1 MEENIVISSSC
12 SSPSLISQP
21 QESPAAT
28 SLERRLQLILLQ
40 SLPQWW
46 NYAIFWQT
54 TTDLDTG
61 SLSLVWG
68 DGHFQGLKPPN
79 CPSAQA
85 QPFLLHFDEDLLD
98 DPVND
103 VIVTDA
109 EWFYMTSPARTHALK
124 QGAARAGNMLAKC
137 FTTGALV
144 WLHGSLSLRLYNCD
158 RAKEAQAH
166 GLQTLVCVPVSNGV
180 LELGSVYLI
189 KENWALIQHAHSL
202 FGPSSHVN
210 LGSDVGPH
218 GLSFGGVTLS
228 GGASAQTQRPSG
240 GAEISSYADP
250 MDQDD
255 SDGPISGL
263 PVAVE
268 RRPAKKRGRRP
279 SPCDGSGAAVNH
291 VEAERQ
297 RREKMNNRFYALRS
311 VVPTVSRMDKASLL
325 ADAVAY
331 INELRGKVDCLES
344 QLQIMKE
351 FRNHNNNN
359 NSKTSMKMSEMLSSV
374 VSDDQSTTT
383 GQTSFDQF
391 STKGVSSSTISSN
404 KNNNNNN
411 NNNSYIHKVRMA
423 VDVKVMG
430 SDAMVRVQ
438 SQNVDHPSAMLMT
451 VFRDLELQVHHA
463 SVSTVEELM
472 LQDVVLVKVPTELRN
487 ENVMKAAIL
496 AKLHQ

>member
-21 QESPAAT
+21 QESPAPT
-28 SLERRLQLILLQ
+28 SLEQRLQLILLQ

-46 NYAIFWQT
+46 NYAIYWQT

-85 QPFLLHFDEDLLD
+85 QPFLLHFDDEPVD

-109 EWFYMTSPARTHALK
+109 EWFYMTSPARTHPLK
-124 QGAARAGNMLAKC
+124 QGSARAGNMLAKC

-166 GLQTLVCVPVSNGV
+166 GLQTLVCIPVSNGV

-202 FGPSSHVN
+202 FGPSSHLN
-210 LGSDVGPH
+210 LGPDVGPH
-218 GLSFGGVTLS
+218 GLSFCDMSLS
-228 GGASAQTQRPSG
+228 GGASAQTQQPSG
-240 GAEISSYADP
+240 GAEMSSYVDP
-250 MDQDD
+250 MDHDD
-255 SDGPISGL
+255 SDGPISRV

-279 SPCDGSGAAVNH
+279 SPCEGPGAAVNH

-331 INELRGKVDCLES
+331 ITELKGKVDSLES
-344 QLQIMKE
+344 QLQIMRE
-351 FRNHNNNN
+351 LRYNTNNNN
-359 NSKTSMKMSEMLSSV
+359 HHKKSMKMSEMLSSV

-391 STKGVSSSTISSN
+391 STKGVSSSTISSHT
-404 KNNNNNN
+404 NNNNNN
-411 NNNSYIHKVRMA
+411 TYVNKVPME

-430 SDAMVRVQ
+430 CDAMVRVQ
-438 SQNVDHPSAMLMT
+438 SQNVNHPSATLMT

-472 LQDVVLVKVPTELRN
+472 LQDVVLVKVPMELRN

>member
-1 MEENIVISSSC
+1 M
-12 SSPSLISQP
+12 SQP

-85 QPFLLHFDEDLLD
+85 QPFLLHFDEDLVD

-137 FTTGALV
+137 FTTGSLV

-218 GLSFGGVTLS
+218 GLSFCGVTLS

-359 NSKTSMKMSEMLSSV
+359 SKTPMKMSEMLSSV

-383 GQTSFDQF
+383 GPTSFDQF

-472 LQDVVLVKVPTELRN
+472 LQDVVLVKVPAELRN